1 MSLTE
6 QEKILRQRGY
16 CKTYYQK
23 NKERI
28 KEKKK
33 GNEAWLALEEE
44 EKQFIKLL
52 PREIWK

>member
-1 MSLTE
+1 MPLTE

-33 GNEAWLALEEE
+33 GNAAWLALEEE

-52 PREIWK
+52 PREYG

>member
-1 MSLTE
+1 MPLTE

-33 GNEAWLALEEE
+33 GNAAWLALEEE
-44 EKQFIKLL
+44 ERNYNKI
-52 PREIWK
+52 RTNA